1 MDNFK
6 YTPEEGFLDEGS
18 YPNPSS
24 GTQSRTQLMSLHA
37 QVRDFINNTI
47 VAGINSLIETV
58 SGKQDALTFDNAP
71 TADSANPVKSGGVY
85 TALSGK
91 QDSLTFDNVPTSG
104 SNNPVKSGGVYTA
117 LGDKQDTLTFDNAP
131 TSGSNNPVKS
141 GGVYT
146 AVNDL
151 HTSFTTNE
159 LKLVSNGTTY
169 VISVDSGGNVIA
181 TPEA

>member
-104 SNNPVKSGGVYTA
+104 SNNPVKSGGVYSSV
-117 LGDKQDTLTFDNAP
+117 DSVN
-131 TSGSNNPVKS
+131 
-141 GGVYT
+141 T
-146 AVNDL
+146 AVTNL
-151 HTSFTTNE
+151 GNTVTGLRTSFTTNE

>member
-71 TADSANPVKSGGVY
+71 IADSANPVKSGGVY

-91 QDSLTFDNVPTSG
+91 QNNLTFDSVPTSG
-104 SNNPVKSGGVYTA
+104 SNNPVTSGGVYSSVNSVNNAVTN
-117 LGDKQDTLTFDNAP
+117 LGNT
-131 TSGSNNPVKS
+131 
-141 GGVYT
+141 
-146 AVNDL
+146 VNGL
-151 HTSFTTNE
+151 HTSFTTNQ